1 MDEERRDLFDIAME
15 AYDGAEVCE
24 LVGNFLT
31 EKLAKFVIKVILDY
45 IGMMVYQFLKIKV
58 VVN

>member
-24 LVGNFLT
+24 LVGIFLL
-31 EKLAKFVIKVILDY
+31 EKRSKICNKILDY

-58 VVN
+58 VAN

>member
-1 MDEERRDLFDIAME
+1 MDEERRDLFDIVME

-24 LVGNFLT
+24 LVGIFLT
-31 EKLAKFVIKVILDY
+31 EKLAKSVIKVILDY